1 MVVLTLSV
9 HLEEVLTEMSNKIP
23 PLLRLA
29 EASEH
34 YGLSKTTLIRLRRQ
48 KVLRVFTTQGKQHMF
63 YRDDI
68 ENFLKVNS
76 TPINNAPEVQK

>member
-1 MVVLTLSV
+1 MN
-9 HLEEVLTEMSNKIP
+9 NKIP

-29 EASEH
+29 EAAEH

-48 KVLRVFTTQGKQHMF
+48 KALRVFTTVGKQHMF

-68 ENFLKVNS
+68 DNFLKANS
-76 TPINNAPEVQK
+76 TPIKNEPQV

>member
-1 MVVLTLSV
+1 MN
-9 HLEEVLTEMSNKIP
+9 NKIP

-29 EASEH
+29 EASAH

-48 KVLRVFTTQGKQHMF
+48 KALRVFTTQGRQHMF

-68 ENFLKVNS
+68 ENFLKANS
-76 TPINNAPEVQK
+76 TPINNEPKV